1 MTDSEGW
8 FQSSQRAE
16 ADVVHLIYKDVTEDK
31 GWFRSSQWAEAE
43 SLGAPQKGVAG
54 KGGVGVAE
62 GKGWFRSTTR
72 AEADQGSD
80 AQARTPPLPRP
91 PTPHAPLTDNAV
103 CLWAP

>member
-43 SLGAPQKGVAG
+43 
-54 KGGVGVAE
+54 
-62 GKGWFRSTTR
+62 
-72 AEADQGSD
+72 
-80 AQARTPPLPRP
+80 
-91 PTPHAPLTDNAV
+91 
-103 CLWAP
+103 